1 LVGTKIVDVN
11 MQSKEDRELY
21 QASQKL
27 FGLLITFGEALAYLL
42 SGMYGPVG
50 ELGLVRS
57 CLILAQL
64 FFAGFMVL
72 MLDELL

>member
-1 LVGTKIVDVN
+1 MLVGAKMIDVN
-11 MQSKEDRELY
+11 MQSKEDRELF

-27 FGLLITFGEALAYLL
+27 FGLLITIGEAIAYLL

-57 CLILAQL
+57 LLIM
-64 FFAGFMVL
+64 G
-72 MLDELL
+72 

>member
-1 LVGTKIVDVN
+1 MIDVN
-11 MQSKEDRELY
+11 MQSKEDRELF

-27 FGLLITFGEALAYLL
+27 FGLLITIGEAIAYLL

-57 CLILAQL
+57 LLIM
-64 FFAGFMVL
+64 G
-72 MLDELL
+72 

>member
-1 LVGTKIVDVN
+1 MLVGAKMIDVN
-11 MQSKEDRELY
+11 MQSKEDRELF

-27 FGLLITFGEALAYLL
+27 FGLLITIGEAIAYLL

-57 CLILAQL
+57 FLIM
-64 FFAGFMVL
+64 G
-72 MLDELL
+72 

>member
-1 LVGTKIVDVN
+1 LLVGAKMIDVN
-11 MQSKEDRELY
+11 MQSKEDRELF

-27 FGLLITFGEALAYLL
+27 FGLLITIGEAIAYLL

-57 CLILAQL
+57 FLIM
-64 FFAGFMVL
+64 G
-72 MLDELL
+72 